1 MRDEWFIRGRVPMTK
16 SEVRAVSLSK
26 LELKPDSV
34 LWDVGAGTGS
44 VSVEASRLL
53 STGQVFAVEKEE
65 DALELIRKN
74 REKFQADRVTV
85 VPGTAPDAFEG
96 LAVPTHAFIGGSAGK
111 MGPILDALLEKNPGI
126 RVVINVISLESLGE
140 VLSYMKKRDLSG
152 EIVSVQTARS
162 RTAGSHHLMMGQ
174 NPVYIISFGGE
185 ECPWAEE
192 SS

>member
-85 VPGTAPDAFEG
+85 VPGT
-96 LAVPTHAFIGGSAGK
+96 THAFIGGSAGK

>member
-1 MRDEWFIRGRVPMTK
+1 MVYPGQSPHDKKR
-16 SEVRAVSLSK
+16 
-26 LELKPDSV
+26 
-34 LWDVGAGTGS
+34 GAG
-44 VSVEASRLL
+44 R
-53 STGQVFAVEKEE
+53 
-65 DALELIRKN
+65 
-74 REKFQADRVTV
+74 

-96 LAVPTHAFIGGSAGK
+96 LPVPTHAFIGGSAGK